1 MNIPVYT
8 ATEEVIFYQ
17 LKQKFLERKED
28 IPEKSKE
35 VMYYSL
41 AIGHHI
47 GVFDCFKP
55 QFRAPRAAV
64 DRIIEALPE
73 DSEARRKLAGLYK
86 FGEIIVDITH
96 VGLLKTAVAEVSP
109 KADAEMAAFLAGLD
123 TCLDAI
129 RDEPAIYLMG
139 RWVR

>member
-1 MNIPVYT
+1 MDGD
-8 ATEEVIFYQ
+8 ATRTEDIVFYQ

-47 GVFDCFKP
+47 GVFDCFRV
-55 QFRAPRAAV
+55 QFRCPRATL

-73 DSEARRKLAGLYK
+73 ALEARRKLAGLYK

-96 VGLLKTAVAEVSP
+96 VGQLKAAIDEVGP
-109 KADAEMAAFLAGLD
+109 KADAEMAAFLDALG
-123 TCLDAI
+123 TSLDAI
-129 RDEPAIYLMG
+129 REEPAIYLMG
-139 RWVR
+139 RWIR